1 MQNVL
6 KGVMT
11 VVVLFIAAIMAYTL
25 VATAPV
31 AEQVEPE
38 EVATSIRI
46 QTIESQQVQLKVRSQ
61 GTVKPRT
68 ESEMIPEVSG
78 KVHWISPSLVAG
90 GFFEVGEILLK
101 IDDKDYRSAL
111 DRASAAYARAAAED
125 EHARFELA
133 RVEEL
138 ASKQLA
144 SQSNLESALRTR
156 RIATAALNEAA
167 VTLAQSERDLM
178 RTEIR
183 APYTGLVR
191 IKKVD
196 QGQFISRGTSVA
208 QIYASDSVE
217 VRIPLAVSQLA
228 YLDL

>member
-78 KVHWISPSLVAG
+78 KVQWISPSLVAG

-101 IDDKDYRSAL
+101 IDDKDY
-111 DRASAAYARAAAED
+111 
-125 EHARFELA
+125 
-133 RVEEL
+133 
-138 ASKQLA
+138 
-144 SQSNLESALRTR
+144 
-156 RIATAALNEAA
+156 
-167 VTLAQSERDLM
+167 
-178 RTEIR
+178 
-183 APYTGLVR
+183 
-191 IKKVD
+191 
-196 QGQFISRGTSVA
+196 
-208 QIYASDSVE
+208 
-217 VRIPLAVSQLA
+217 
-228 YLDL
+228 